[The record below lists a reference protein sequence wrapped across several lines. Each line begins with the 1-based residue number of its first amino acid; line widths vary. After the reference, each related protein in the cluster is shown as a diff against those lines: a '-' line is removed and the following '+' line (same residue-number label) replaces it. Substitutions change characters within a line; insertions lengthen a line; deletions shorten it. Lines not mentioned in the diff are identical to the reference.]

1 MHIKRLAKLA
11 KEIKSTG
18 TKAILQIFH
27 VGRMSSERT
36 LRGIQ
41 PVSASAIPSLRE
53 NSEMAIALTDDEVR
67 DVISAFGEAMR
78 RAIEAME
85 KLNLPLLALGRQ
97 LLVEPNWIEKV
108 KTGKEGTIRTVIRPE
123 DEDELIFPDAMWEYI
138 QGNTRWVLI
147 DK

>member
-1 MHIKRLAKLA
+1 
-11 KEIKSTG
+11 
-18 TKAILQIFH
+18 
-27 VGRMSSERT
+27 
-36 LRGIQ
+36 
-41 PVSASAIPSLRE
+41 LRE

-123 DEDELIFPDAMWEYI
+123 DEDELIFTDAMWEYI